1 MRAVRGAQNAVVRQ
15 QLRELNP
22 KFHAGP
28 NELEQEP
35 QLKILQ
41 PTNAEQLKQLTALVE
56 ALRRQNLHDPA
67 WQNALRLWQMQITT
81 GALSDAVKLEFVRR
95 FYFWLLGRGTDA
107 DVAKTFWGRGNAAVI
122 NREVALYIQQFSQRR
137 LDYALQLALLAG
149 RVPETLNGYYL
160 YFKYIV
166 NGKLK
171 RAKDHQGGMW
181 WELSDDDYLQ
191 DFELFQQEFDNETQH
206 GAYKD
211 IIGPTGGRPSANQ
224 ANTPPPGPPMIPKT
238 NTQMVQN
245 VQRMIDAVPNEANPP
260 AGDNPNPG
268 ATQAPVQN
276 PIQAPQPTG
285 VAAEAMGV
293 RPAATPLM
301 RDETDYEP
309 IRRRQAELEITV
321 SRLQQEL
328 LTARTATRSPTTEHV
343 QTMHQVAR
351 AETAAI
357 QKQIDEMREMHGR
370 GANTIERAAQAIE
383 ANAKVLTQMQQF
395 AQQQAA
401 ASPTLTTVHALGTEV
416 RKAQLHIE
424 QLIAKL
430 PKPPDQPPPGGAAT
444 PIQVQTQ
451 VNVEPLVAEMKREAL
466 AREQRLEELIAK
478 LPQQQVQAKMPKPPD
493 QPPPIQVQT
502 QVNVEPLVAEMKRE
516 ALIREQRLEELMA
529 KLPQQQAQVNL
540 EPLIQKL
547 DREFA
552 TRGKQWETQFA
563 ELSKAMAT
571 QMGEGKATTLNHAQ
585 DAKLAFDKAAAEMT
599 RAHFAKIDELKG
611 EQLRLQQQS
620 ADMLR
625 QQAEAIK
632 RAEAAEKAKAASDMA
647 AAEAQRAAAFAKE
660 TALQETIRLAKE
672 AEERFAVQTAQAQ
685 RAIQE
690 AEQAARAEVAKM
702 QQEQAALREEDRLAA
717 EAAAA
722 RRAEREA
729 QRRQMDA
736 AKKAAQAK
744 RREEEEMARP
754 AKEAERVNAEKATQA
769 QAIVALAE
777 QRKQKL
783 DAIVGTAFDE
793 VIQEDARLRETQQL
807 VEQRKLALEK
817 ERREFQRDEK
827 QATKDAE
834 KAVKLMAEVIQA
846 HEEEV
851 AKERAAEPEQ
861 RSTKRTAVAPE
872 DADTEEETPEEQM
885 QAQMEVE
892 QADIQEHEDSLR
904 ADAEAEAE
912 LNRQVAEEEETM
924 RQLLAMQ
931 EEMMRAN
938 AEISIMHAKE
948 RARIASEAE
957 KAAEQEAENREKVE
971 FQLAQAKLAKA
982 RKATQ
987 QAVAKAV
994 NILSATAPA
1003 VKLRSETKTKL
1014 EDLKAQASK
1023 IGMERRKTTKTTEAK
1038 KTKAL
1043 RYAARATGRQMTPH
1057 TMTYGQMV
1065 AVKRELEQALNIGQS
1080 DPFRFRIH

>member
-466 AREQRLEELIAK
+466 A
-478 LPQQQVQAKMPKPPD
+478 
-493 QPPPIQVQT
+493 
-502 QVNVEPLVAEMKRE
+502 
-516 ALIREQRLEELMA
+516 REQRLEELMA